1 VWEDVRYVQGR
12 EMPFMYALIAQK
24 QKKKSEKKW
33 LIMKREIAY
42 KFVLRQTLQN
52 REI

>member
-1 VWEDVRYVQGR
+1 MWEDAYYAQGR
-12 EMPFMYALIAQK
+12 KMPFMYVLTAQK

-33 LIMKREIAY
+33 LMMKTEVAY

-52 REI
+52 